1 MAIRFHC
8 KRCGRLLAIASRKA
22 GARIDCPECGFGQ
35 TVPTEEAAA
44 AGAMAE
50 SALARK
56 TADAPPIATEYDDES
71 SVLDASGY
79 PGSRRV
85 IPIPPPAPGPPQA
98 PAAQAARPM
107 PPGTILYRR
116 RTLYLHGLLFLL
128 LAVGA
133 FVAGYFV
140 GRGDV
145 TLPLPGARP
154 EPAAERV
161 LVEGKLYYDAEPG
174 KVAPDV
180 GAVIL
185 ALPAERLP
193 EATLPIQGLRPVDP
207 PPSPESESVRE
218 IENLGGAY
226 ERADDSGTFR
236 IVLPEPGQYRVLL
249 ISRQT
254 GRAPETDVDELDLSQ
269 ISRYFH
275 HAADL
280 VGPYKY
286 RWTLEEINADGASI
300 QRNFGRDGEKL
311 SPRRQDAKKEM
322 E

>member
-1 MAIRFHC
+1 MAIRFYC

-22 GARIDCPECGFGQ
+22 GTRIDCPECGFGQ
-35 TVPTEEAAA
+35 TVPTEEAGAA
-44 AGAMAE
+44 VAMAE
-50 SALARK
+50 SAQARQ
-56 TADAPPIATEYDDES
+56 TADAPPSAAEYDDES
-71 SVLDASGY
+71 SVLETSGH

-85 IPIPPPAPGPPQA
+85 IPIPPPAPGPAQA
-98 PAAQAARPM
+98 PAGRAARPM
-107 PPGTILYRR
+107 PAGTILYRR
-116 RTLYLHGLLFLL
+116 RTLYIHGLLFLL
-128 LAVGA
+128 LAFGA
-133 FVAGYFV
+133 FAAGYFV

-145 TLPLPGARP
+145 ALPLPGFPP

-185 ALPAERLP
+185 ALPAEQLP

-207 PPSPESESVRE
+207 PPSPESENVRQ

-236 IVLPEPGQYRVLL
+236 IVLPKPGQYRVLL

-254 GRAPETDVDELDLSQ
+254 RRDPETDVDELDLSQ
-269 ISRYFH
+269 ISRYFYR
-275 HAADL
+275 AGDL

-286 RWTLEEINADGASI
+286 RWTLEEINAGGPSI
-300 QRNFGRDGEKL
+300 RHNFGRDGE
-311 SPRRQDAKKEM
+311 SGRD
-322 E
+322 